1 MDLRFDGKVVMITG
15 ASKGI
20 GRAMAKGFAD
30 SGAKVVIN
38 YNSSQAEAESLLED
52 IHKNGG
58 EAIIVQADVSKK
70 EDVDRLFDQ
79 ALDAYGRID
88 VLVNNAGALLQ
99 RASIEEY
106 AEEMWDRVYA
116 VNVKSAFLCS
126 QKVIPIM
133 KKQGGGKIIN
143 LSSQAA
149 RNGGGSGSVPYAS
162 AKGAVLTFTKGL
174 AKELAPHNILVNAIA
189 PGVIATPFHDEYT
202 PPELRKKITA
212 NIPLGREGTPE
223 ECVGATLLLASSAA
237 DYITGETIEVNGGN
251 LMD

>member
-38 YNSSQAEAESLLED
+38 YNSSQAEAESLLKD

-116 VNVKSAFLCS
+116 VNIKSAFLCS

>member
-1 MDLRFDGKVVMITG
+1 
-15 ASKGI
+15 
-20 GRAMAKGFAD
+20 
-30 SGAKVVIN
+30 
-38 YNSSQAEAESLLED
+38 
-52 IHKNGG
+52 
-58 EAIIVQADVSKK
+58 
-70 EDVDRLFDQ
+70 
-79 ALDAYGRID
+79 
-88 VLVNNAGALLQ
+88 
-99 RASIEEY
+99 
-106 AEEMWDRVYA
+106 
-116 VNVKSAFLCS
+116 
-126 QKVIPIM
+126 M

>member
-38 YNSSQAEAESLLED
+38 YNSSQAEAESLLKD

>member
-1 MDLRFDGKVVMITG
+1 MDLRFDEKVVMITG

-38 YNSSQAEAESLLED
+38 YNSSQAEAESLLKD

-116 VNVKSAFLCS
+116 VNIKSAFLCS

>member
-38 YNSSQAEAESLLED
+38 YNSSQAEAESLLKD

-88 VLVNNAGALLQ
+88 VLVNNAGVLLQ
-99 RASIEEY
+99 RASIEAY

>member
-1 MDLRFDGKVVMITG
+1 MDLRFDEKVVMITG

-38 YNSSQAEAESLLED
+38 YNSSQAEAESLLKD